1 MELLQLLTALLCA
14 YVAYLLRRLTA
25 AEAARAAQPARAPP
39 PPRAAFA
46 QQVTSSVDT
55 SALEHRRPAA
65 PRYEPSDDDES
76 EEDVSDESE
85 EPASSEADDD
95 SGSDRNEGDD
105 EGLSGDEVDVSL
117 IRSVSVSRRPA
128 APPAS
133 RRAGRSTPGG
143 GLSRSLRAGLVFP
156 VGRSARHLRRI
167 VTEQHGDALRLGAGA
182 PIYLAAVLEYLASE
196 VLELA
201 CKHSRADGK
210 KRYAQRNACV
220 HHAACLCSLLT
231 HALCCPRTQRHSAAH
246 PAGVPHGSR
255 AVAAV
260 SAAALEGGSGI

>member
-1 MELLQLLTALLCA
+1 
-14 YVAYLLRRLTA
+14 VAYLLRRLTA

-46 QQVTSSVDT
+46 QQVTP
-55 SALEHRRPAA
+55 SADASAALLEHRRPDVPPSA
-65 PRYEPSDDDES
+65 PRYEPSDDEVS
-76 EEDVSDESE
+76 EEDISDESE
-85 EPASSEADDD
+85 EPSSSSEADDD
-95 SGSDRNEGDD
+95 SGSDSDEGE

-128 APPAS
+128 SPPAS
-133 RRAGRSTPGG
+133 SRAGRSTSGG
-143 GLSRSLRAGLVFP
+143 GVSRSLRAGLVFP

-182 PIYLAAVLEYLASE
+182 PIYLAAVLEYLATE

-210 KRYAQRNACV
+210 KRYAQRSMP
-220 HHAACLCSLLT
+220 HAAC
-231 HALCCPRTQRHSAAH
+231 PSAASSH
-246 PAGVPHGSR
+246 CAAR
-255 AVAAV
+255 ARSITPRHIQLVFRTDREL
-260 SAAALEGGSGI
+260 SQLLALLR